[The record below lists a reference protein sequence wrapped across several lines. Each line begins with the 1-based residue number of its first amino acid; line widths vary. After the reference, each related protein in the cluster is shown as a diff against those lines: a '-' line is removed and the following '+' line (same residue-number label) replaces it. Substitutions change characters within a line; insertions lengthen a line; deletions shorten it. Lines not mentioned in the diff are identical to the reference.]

1 MRAKLNIMPRSKG
14 FALVEILI
22 SIIIIGIFAFAFYF
36 WTTNQTN
43 PTLTPTPSPTSTPI
57 TYQTFV
63 NQMFNF
69 SFSFP
74 TNFELAMLSDTD
86 YPETVE
92 IETGEEGTF
101 VVEKSNT
108 QGVMDKT
115 YIVSA
120 QYLPTDLKDLSLTQL
135 VTEHGSFGGN
145 YCFEDLAG
153 RSENVSTDDG
163 ITGIKVWYWIK
174 AGCQGAEE
182 RIESAPYI
190 FFKNPD
196 ESRNIIF
203 YLFAGDF
210 VNGRDTE
217 IFNKAVQTFK
227 FIPPNNYSDN

>member
-1 MRAKLNIMPRSKG
+1 MPQSKG

-22 SIIIIGIFAFAFYF
+22 SVIIIGIFALAFYF
-36 WTTNQTN
+36 WSNQRTTPI
-43 PTLTPTPSPTSTPI
+43 PTLTPSPTLTPI

-74 TNFELAMLSDTD
+74 TNFELAVLSDTD

-92 IETGEEGTF
+92 IETGEEGTI
-101 VVEKSNT
+101 VVEKLNT

-135 VTEHGSFGGN
+135 VTEHGSFNGN
-145 YCFEDLAG
+145 YCFEDLAS

-163 ITGIKVWYWIK
+163 LTGIKVWYWIRE
-174 AGCQGAEE
+174 GCQGATV
-182 RIESAPYI
+182 RIESAPYV

-196 ESRNIIF
+196 ESRNVIF
-203 YLFAGDF
+203 YLSAGDF
-210 VNGRDTE
+210 VDGRDVE

-227 FIPPNNYSDN
+227 FITPNNYSDN